1 MAGGGAVN
9 RGPHT
14 GSGTEA
20 SSLDLNG
27 PQRKSL
33 LSNFDFA
40 EIARLQIPP
49 ASGIA
54 DYVIFDRDDCLAVH
68 GSLPSFTKSFN
79 PETVRALVDVFIQ
92 ATAPSVTD
100 QELKE
105 NTREIQLTPGG
116 KKFTISGPR
125 GGQYPQEI
133 ATLHEQ
139 DKEEGEGEVY
149 FVAPTATLLLVF
161 KAANGADVQYQ
172 SNEKQGVWTA
182 VRSFAFALSEKGL

>member
-20 SSLDLNG
+20 ASADLSG

-33 LSNFDFA
+33 LSSLDFA

-54 DYVIFDRDDCLAVH
+54 DYAIFDRDDGLAVH
-68 GSLPSFTKSFN
+68 GSVPSFTKSFE
-79 PETVRALVDVFIQ
+79 PEQIRELVDIFVQ
-92 ATAPSVTD
+92 ASAPSITEE
-100 QELKE
+100 QLKE
-105 NTREIQLTPGG
+105 NSRSINLRG
-116 KKFTISGPR
+116 KTFTVSGPR
-125 GGQYPQEI
+125 GAQHPLEV

-139 DKEEGEGEVY
+139 NKPEGEAEVF
-149 FVAPTATLLLVF
+149 FVAPTAGLLLVF
-161 KAANGADVQYQ
+161 QAAEGANVEYKT
-172 SNEKQGVWTA
+172 NEKQGVWTA
-182 VRSFAFALSEKGL
+182 IRSFAFALSEKGL

>member
-20 SSLDLNG
+20 FSADLNG

-54 DYVIFDRDDCLAVH
+54 DYAIFDRDDGLAVH
-68 GSLPSFTKSFN
+68 GSLPTFTKSFQ
-79 PETVRALVDVFIQ
+79 PEQVRQLVDVFLQ
-92 ATAPSVTD
+92 ATAPSVTEE
-100 QELKE
+100 ELKK
-105 NTREIQLTPGG
+105 NNREIEVAG
-116 KKFTISGPR
+116 KKFNISGPR
-125 GGQYPQEI
+125 GGQYPLEV

-139 DKEEGEGEVY
+139 GKAEGEGEVL
-149 FVAPTATLLLVF
+149 FVAPTATLLVVF
-161 KAANGADVQYQ
+161 KAAEGADVQYQ

-182 VRSFAFALSEKGL
+182 IRSFAFALTEKGL

>member
-20 SSLDLNG
+20 AAADLNG

-40 EIARLQIPP
+40 EIAKLQIPP

-54 DYVIFDRDDCLAVH
+54 DYALFDRDDGLAVH
-68 GSLPSFTKSFN
+68 GSVPSFTKSFE
-79 PETVRALVDVFIQ
+79 PEQVRQLIDVFVQ
-92 ATAPSVTD
+92 ATAPSVTEE
-100 QELKE
+100 ELRKNNKE
-105 NTREIQLTPGG
+105 IEVAG

-125 GGQYPQEI
+125 GGQHPLELV
-133 ATLHEQ
+133 TLHEQ
-139 DKEEGEGEVY
+139 GKEQGTGDVY

-161 KAANGADVQYQ
+161 KAAEGANVDYQ
-172 SNEKQGVWTA
+172 STEKEGVWTSI
-182 VRSFAFALSEKGL
+182 RSFAFALSEKGL

>member
-1 MAGGGAVN
+1 MAGGSDAN

-20 SSLDLNG
+20 SSVDLSG

-33 LSNFDFA
+33 LSNLDFG

-54 DYVIFDRDDCLAVH
+54 DYAIFDRDDGLGVH
-68 GSLPSFTKSFN
+68 GSVPSFTKSFD
-79 PETVRALVDVFIQ
+79 PSQVRQLVDIFIL
-92 ATAPSVTD
+92 ATAPSVTEE
-100 QELKE
+100 ELRK
-105 NTREIQLTPGG
+105 NTREIELFDG

-125 GGQYPQEI
+125 GGQYPLEV

-139 DKEEGEGEVY
+139 GKNEGEAEVY
-149 FVAPTATLLLVF
+149 FVAPTAGLLLIF
-161 KAANGADVQYQ
+161 KAAQGANVEYKT
-172 SNEKQGVWTA
+172 NEKQGLWTA
-182 VRSFAFALSEKGL
+182 IRSFAFALSEKGL

>member
-1 MAGGGAVN
+1 MAGGSDVN

-20 SSLDLNG
+20 SLSDLNG

-33 LSNFDFA
+33 LSNLDFS

-54 DYVIFDRDDCLAVH
+54 DYAIFDSSDALAVH
-68 GSLPSFTKSFN
+68 GSVPSFTKSFE
-79 PETVRALVDVFIQ
+79 PSSVRELIDVFTQ
-92 ATAPSVTD
+92 ATAPSVTEK
-100 QELKE
+100 QLKKNTKEIEL
-105 NTREIQLTPGG
+105 QG

-125 GGQYPQEI
+125 GGQYPLEV
-133 ATLHEQ
+133 ATLYEQ
-139 DKEEGEGEVY
+139 GKEEGQGDVL

-161 KAANGADVQYQ
+161 KAAEGANVEYKT
-172 SNEKQGVWTA
+172 NEKQGLWTA
-182 VRSFAFALSEKGL
+182 IRSFAFALSEKGL